1 MLYKL
6 LRLKNSTIFK
16 GGLFSIFS
24 FFNKGLN
31 FILLIVIAKYL
42 APDDYGYLSLYTTLV
57 TLLGFFICLGSEGY
71 MAVAYFRSSID
82 EFKKVVSTLLCIPFF
97 VAIVLCIVVFVI
109 SFYSTSFLDVPIL
122 YAFGAIIY
130 VFLNVFVNICLDY
143 FRIQEKIIKYGIYS
157 CSYATLNFFI
167 TLIFIISFNSGWPG
181 RIYSMILCAA
191 VYYIIAYCIFF
202 KNKLISFKSISKE
215 VFCSIIR
222 WGVPI
227 IPHHASAW
235 IKQGC
240 DRYIINAHYT
250 TYEVGIFSFALNLTN
265 IMNMIGVA
273 FNASNSVDIYKS
285 LSNQSFSLDKMRTYV
300 KRMLV
305 FYIVVLGLI
314 AICASLIVPAL
325 LPKYVSSL
333 IYFYILLPCSY
344 LQCVY
349 FLYCNFLFY
358 YGKNIQIMFITFG
371 TSILHLTFSLI
382 FTSFSLIYT
391 ALIYSITQLVVILL
405 IRFIVSK
412 QLRVSVPEYKSSWIL

>member
-6 LRLKNSTIFK
+6 LRFKNSTIFK

-57 TLLGFFICLGSEGY
+57 TLLGFLICLGSEGY
-71 MAVAYFRSSID
+71 MSVAYFRATIE

-97 VAIVLCIVVFVI
+97 VTIFLCVVVYLI
-109 SFYSTSFLDVPIL
+109 SIYSTSFLDVPIL
-122 YAFGAIIY
+122 YAFAAIIY
-130 VFLNVFVNICLDY
+130 VFLNVYVNICLDY

-157 CSYATLNFFI
+157 CSYAALNFI
-167 TLIFIISFNSGWPG
+167 LTIIFIISFNSGWPG
-181 RIYSMILCAA
+181 RIYSMVLCA
-191 VYYIIAYCIFF
+191 VIYYIIAYIIFF
-202 KNKLISFKSISKE
+202 KNRLISVNSISSE
-215 VFCSIIR
+215 VLGEIIQ
-222 WGVPI
+222 WGLPI

-240 DRYIINAHYT
+240 DRYIINAHYA
-250 TYEVGIFSFALNLTN
+250 TYEVGIFSFALNLAN

-285 LSNQSFSLDKMRTYV
+285 LSSQSISLDKMRTYI

-305 FYIVVLGLI
+305 FYLVVLGLI
-314 AICASLIVPAL
+314 AICASLIVPIL

-333 IYFYILLPCSY
+333 VYFYIL
-344 LQCVY
+344 
-349 FLYCNFLFY
+349 
-358 YGKNIQIMFITFG
+358 
-371 TSILHLTFSLI
+371 
-382 FTSFSLIYT
+382 
-391 ALIYSITQLVVILL
+391 
-405 IRFIVSK
+405 
-412 QLRVSVPEYKSSWIL
+412 